1 MGGIPAFAIFVIL
14 DICHFR
20 LCCYRHPPSFT
31 IIGAHNPEELC
42 HKRNV
47 AHDEGGGSYLFL
59 LLLLAMLALACFNI
73 WRKVRRKTR
82 NQY

>member
-1 MGGIPAFAIFVIL
+1 MESTANALPIVRKEIAATKKKKAVERSSIDPV
-14 DICHFR
+14 
-20 LCCYRHPPSFT
+20 
-31 IIGAHNPEELC
+31 
-42 HKRNV
+42 
-47 AHDEGGGSYLFL
+47 SYTH